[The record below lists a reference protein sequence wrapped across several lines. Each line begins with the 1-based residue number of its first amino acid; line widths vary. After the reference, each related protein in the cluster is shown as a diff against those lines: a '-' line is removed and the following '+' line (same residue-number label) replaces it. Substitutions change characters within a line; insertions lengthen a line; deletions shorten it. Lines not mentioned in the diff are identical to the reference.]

1 MTVDEFAIAGDGER
15 NWLLAPEGMSL
26 AAGEVHL
33 WRADLGIES
42 GQRQGLLQTLSA
54 DERERAARFHF
65 DRDRDRFIAARGIL
79 RAILGRYLSLNPAQ
93 VQFTYSP
100 HGKPSLANDC
110 DGAAG
115 KLHPPG
121 QLCFNLSHANDLALY
136 AVAWNCRIGIDLEFL
151 RPLSDL
157 EKLAERFFSTGE
169 ATAIKALALEQR
181 PAAFF
186 RCWTGREAYLKAT
199 GEGLAGLET
208 VELSLKPGSPVRLHR
223 INGDADAVADWLFQP
238 LDVAVECRAAL
249 VVEGPHWK
257 LRQWQWQWRD
267 G

>member
-1 MTVDEFAIAGDGER
+1 MNVDELAIAEAGER
-15 NWLLAPEGMSL
+15 DWLPAPKGVPL

-33 WRADLGIES
+33 WRADLGLAS
-42 GQRQGLLQTLSA
+42 GQRQDLLLTLSA
-54 DERERAARFHF
+54 DEQERASRFHF
-65 DRDRDRFIAARGIL
+65 ERDRNRFIAARGIL
-79 RAILGRYLSLNPAQ
+79 RAILGRYLGLDPAQ
-93 VQFTYSP
+93 LQFSYSP

-115 KLHPPG
+115 KLHPQG

-136 AVAWNCRIGIDLEFL
+136 AVAWDCRIGIDLEFL

-169 ATAIKALALEQR
+169 ARAIKALALEQR

-199 GEGLAGLET
+199 GEGLSGLET
-208 VELSLKPGSPVRLHR
+208 IELSLLPGSPVRLHR
-223 INGDADAVADWLFQP
+223 INGDPDAVAGWLFQP
-238 LDVAVECRAAL
+238 LDVAADCMAAL
-249 VVEGPHWK
+249 VVEGQHWT
-257 LRQWQWQWRD
+257 LRQWQWSN